1 MGFFDGLLKKIPF
14 VSRFS
19 KKKEPVNNVE
29 LQFNKAMNLMDN
41 GDAEESVNILEQVAD
56 IGIMDAQYKSGM
68 MLFLHL
74 QSSMRRESTA
84 TQLWMW
90 I

>member
-56 IGIMDAQYKSGM
+56 IGIMDAQYKSC
-68 MLFLHL
+68 LLYT
-74 QSSMRRESTA
+74 SDA
-84 TQLWMW
+84 ADD
-90 I
+90 

>member
-56 IGIMDAQYKSGM
+56 IGIM
-68 MLFLHL
+68 LFLHL
-74 QSSMRRESTA
+74 QSFMRRESIA

>member
-56 IGIMDAQYKSGM
+56 IGIMDAQYMGM